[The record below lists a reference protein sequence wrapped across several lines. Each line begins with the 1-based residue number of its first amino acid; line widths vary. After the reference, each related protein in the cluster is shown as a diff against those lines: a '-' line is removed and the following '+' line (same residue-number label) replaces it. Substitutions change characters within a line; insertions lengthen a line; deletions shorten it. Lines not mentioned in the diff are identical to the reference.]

1 MRLSVGLLILV
12 AGFALSQFYRAFLAV
27 LATMLERDLGVGPDQ
42 LATSS
47 GLWFVS
53 FALMQLPVGW
63 ALDRFGPRRVVA
75 WLFGSGAAGGAAIF
89 ALAQLPWHLHVAM
102 ILIGAGCAPVLMG
115 AYVIIART
123 YPPAA
128 FGTMAGALVG
138 LGGAG
143 NLLGAAPLERMAQ
156 MAGWRPTMAGLAAI
170 SLLIAA
176 LTAIY
181 VKDPPQLDT
190 KSTAGTG
197 SLAEVL
203 RIRALWWLLPVSAF
217 NYAALAALRGVWSGP
232 YLAEVF
238 TASDRLIGNAA
249 LLMGIAMILGSF
261 FFGPLATRTG
271 TKMAGS
277 IGAAGTILCLLFLTL
292 VPAGSFTAS
301 VAALTLLGFIG
312 SNYAILMAHGRNFMP
327 AHLVGRGITFLN
339 MVSLGGVAA
348 LQFGSRP
355 VYHALM
361 QSRPV
366 DEVYSALFMLFL
378 LPLVAGLALFMF
390 SPEAP
395 DDVR

>member
-1 MRLSVGLLILV
+1 MRLSGGLLILV
-12 AGFALSQFYRAFLAV
+12 SGFALSQFYRAFLAV
-27 LATMLERDLGVGPDQ
+27 LATMLERDIGVGPDQ

-53 FALMQLPVGW
+53 FAAMQLPVGW
-63 ALDRFGPRRVVA
+63 ALDRFGPRRVIA
-75 WLFGSGAAGGAAIF
+75 WLFGIGAGGGSIVF
-89 ALAQLPWHLHVAM
+89 ALAQVPWHLHVSM

-128 FGTMAGALVG
+128 FGTMAGVLVG

-143 NLLGAAPLERMAQ
+143 NLLGAAPLERVAHLV
-156 MAGWRPTMAGLAAI
+156 GWRPTMLGLALT

-176 LTAIY
+176 LTWRH
-181 VKDPPQLDT
+181 VKDPPP
-190 KSTAGTG
+190 AGDGPKTG
-197 SLAEVL
+197 SLIEIL
-203 RIRALWWLLPVSAF
+203 RIGALWWLLPVSAA
-217 NYAALAALRGVWSGP
+217 NYAAVAALRGVWTGP

-238 TASDRLIGNAA
+238 AATDQLIGNAA
-249 LLMGIAMILGSF
+249 LLMGVAMVLGSF
-261 FFGPLATRTG
+261 VYGPLATRIG
-271 TKMAGS
+271 TKKAGAY
-277 IGAAGTILCLLFLTL
+277 GAAGTALCLLFLTIA
-292 VPAGSFTAS
+292 PADSLAAS
-301 VAALTLLGFIG
+301 IIALTLLGFIG
-312 SNYAILMAHGRNFMP
+312 ANYAILMAHGRAFMP

-366 DEVYSALFMLFL
+366 AEVYSSLFMLFL
-378 LPLVAGLALFMF
+378 LPLVAGLALFLF

-395 DDVR
+395 DDVRT

>member
-1 MRLSVGLLILV
+1 MRLSGGLLILV
-12 AGFALSQFYRAFLAV
+12 SGFALSQFYRAFLAV
-27 LATMLERDLGVGPDQ
+27 LATMLERDIGVGPDQ

-53 FALMQLPVGW
+53 FAAMQLPVGW
-63 ALDRFGPRRVVA
+63 ALDRFGPRRVIA
-75 WLFGSGAAGGAAIF
+75 WLFGIGAGGGSIVF
-89 ALAQLPWHLHVAM
+89 ALAQVPWHLHVSM
-102 ILIGAGCAPVLMG
+102 IMIGAGCAPVLMG

-128 FGTMAGALVG
+128 FGTMAGVLVG

-143 NLLGAAPLERMAQ
+143 NLLGAAPLERVAH
-156 MAGWRPTMAGLAAI
+156 MAGWRPTMAGLALT

-176 LTAIY
+176 LTLRY
-181 VKDPPQLDT
+181 VKDPPL
-190 KSTAGTG
+190 AGDGPKTG
-197 SLAEVL
+197 SLLEIL
-203 RIRALWWLLPVSAF
+203 RIRALWWLFLLSAA
-217 NYAALAALRGVWSGP
+217 NYATVAALRGVWTGP

-238 TASDRLIGNAA
+238 AASDQLIGNAA
-249 LLMGIAMILGSF
+249 LLMGVAMVLGSF
-261 FFGPLATRTG
+261 IYGPMATRIG
-271 TKMAGS
+271 TKKAGAS
-277 IGAAGTILCLLFLTL
+277 GAAGTALCLLFLTIA
-292 VPAGSFTAS
+292 PADSLGA
-301 VAALTLLGFIG
+301 AIIALTLLGFVG
-312 SNYAILMAHGRNFMP
+312 ANYAILMAHGRAFMP

-366 DEVYSALFMLFL
+366 AEVYSSLFMLFL
-378 LPLVAGLALFMF
+378 LPLVAGLALFLF

-395 DDVR
+395 DDVRT